1 MLDRANDTPNQS
13 PTNPQADIFKPRLNS
28 GGKSVDPNQLLYAED
43 LLRYYQFALE
53 GRSVSQVLQQWAID
67 YPVEWIRLAII
78 EALYQGRYKAVS
90 VDQILRIWQRRSQ
103 AQPRFDDDFAQ
114 LIRQRLPNSLGG
126 QTGETTS
133 AVSALAADI
142 QSSHHRRLPAT
153 ANQLDDLTEFVQ
165 SRRSR
170 SSAVD
175 AVINHAEANVDR
187 AANQAKQQLTQTAP
201 DANPSDANP
210 SGDNPSADN
219 PPDDLPPSKAI
230 HQFTPKPPDSDWL
243 ARLRSV
249 SNPASNPLSN
259 PVSNPLSNSA
269 SNQPNSTAS

>member
-1 MLDRANDTPNQS
+1 MLDRANDTPNES
-13 PTNPQADIFKPRLNS
+13 SSNPQADIFKPRLNS
-28 GGKSVDPNQLLYAED
+28 GVKSVDPNQLLYAED

-187 AANQAKQQLTQTAP
+187 AANQAKQQLTQTTT
-201 DANPSDANP
+201 DANLP
-210 SGDNPSADN
+210 GDNPSADN

-249 SNPASNPLSN
+249 SNPAST
-259 PVSNPLSNSA
+259 PV
-269 SNQPNSTAS
+269 SNQPNRTPSSPADG